1 MKVITV
7 TEDGTVRV
15 ELTAY
20 EAKAIRDDLAN
31 GTRSAASVEFTRY
44 VDHLFGEQPAPASP
58 TATVQ
63 QGGH

>member
-1 MKVITV
+1 MQVITV
-7 TEDGTVRV
+7 TADNTVRI

-44 VDHLFGEQPAPASP
+44 VDHLFGERRQPTFP
-58 TATVQ
+58 
-63 QGGH
+63 GGGF